1 MDDGHIARR
10 RGAPPA
16 GQRLSR
22 DAVLAR
28 AEDLI
33 DADGYDR
40 FSLRALAAALGV
52 RPNALYNHVGGRE
65 ELLDAVAERYL
76 AEFVLPD
83 TGEPWP
89 EWVRTVAIG
98 LRAQLLDHPER
109 AALLL
114 SRAGG
119 TALGPVVLRRFVDRL
134 VAAGVDRAIAHLGW
148 HLMLTTVVGTV
159 QQERRRGKDPAGTFE
174 AVLDVALRGLV
185 AVAAAAP
192 DERATMLLAAHR
204 LAHPQP

>member
-1 MDDGHIARR
+1 MDGGHMARR

-28 AEDLI
+28 AEQLI

-40 FSLRALAAALGV
+40 FSLRALATALGV
-52 RPNALYNHVGGRE
+52 RPNALYNHVAGRD
-65 ELLDAVAERYL
+65 ELLDAVAERFL
-76 AEFVLPD
+76 AAFALPD
-83 TGEPWP
+83 TDEPWP
-89 EWVRTVAIG
+89 QWVRAVAAG
-98 LRAQLLDHPER
+98 LRSQLLGHPER
-109 AALLL
+109 AALML

-119 TALGPVVLRRFVDRL
+119 TAVGPIVLRRFVDRL
-134 VAAGVDRAIAHLGW
+134 VASGVDRAVAHLGW

-185 AVAAAAP
+185 AAAADPP
-192 DERATMLLAAHR
+192 DDRASALLAAHR
-204 LAHPQP
+204 LAHALS